1 MIFVI
6 CGQTASGKSSLA
18 LEFAKKINGIIVNA
32 DAFQVYKELNIGT
45 AKPSLD
51 ERKEVPHLLYDIC
64 SVKDNYDVKR
74 YQDDAR
80 KVIDENSD
88 KPLVFVGGTGLYIRS
103 TFFDYEFNESP
114 KVDLSKFDSFTNEEL
129 HDYLAKI
136 DKESAEKFHP
146 NNRRRVLRA
155 IEIYLSTGETKS
167 NLEKKQQHHIIYD
180 DIVFVAVELD
190 SKVLNERI
198 NDRVDKMFQKGL
210 QAEIAE
216 LLLQYPSNL
225 QAFSAIGYKE
235 IMQNQDLSEDELK
248 DLIKLRT
255 RQYAKRQKTFFKHQ
269 LPVTWFNSNEE
280 ALTYLLGKYEEF
292 TNGKT
297 RTL

>member
-6 CGQTASGKSSLA
+6 CGQTASGKTSLA

-45 AKPSLD
+45 AKPSLE

-64 SVKDNYDVKR
+64 SVKDNYDVKQ
-74 YQDDAR
+74 YQEDAR
-80 KVIDENSD
+80 KVIDENSN

-114 KVDLSKFDSFTNEEL
+114 KVDLSKFDAFTNEEL
-129 HDYLAKI
+129 HNYLATI

-180 DIVFVAVELD
+180 DIVFVGVELD
-190 SKVLNERI
+190 SKVLNKRI
-198 NDRVDKMFQKGL
+198 NDRVDNMFEKGL

-235 IMQNQDLSEDELK
+235 IMQNEDLSEDELK
-248 DLIKLRT
+248 NLIKLRT

-269 LPVTWFNSNEE
+269 LPVTWFNNNEE
-280 ALTYLLGKYEEF
+280 ALSYLMSKYEEF